1 MIKTLRLYR
10 ILVLFLAIAMLP
22 GCNSDIFIEKIDS
35 AVSDVELDGNGD
47 ECDIEFSV
55 GNFKYLSVGGL
66 EDYDDLK
73 ARFYDA
79 DGKELSGF
87 VSCNI
92 EPGCKGKWFNNYL
105 DLEVSRTA
113 PDRVKIII
121 NENMYTSPVDFTL
134 WASTEFSD
142 ASVRVSV
149 TPSERYVV
157 DRVSYP
163 GTSYCVYNE
172 GRHAI
177 FRKRV
182 VNDTDEPMEYALP
195 LDELK
200 YSGMYRFTSEYVD
213 LFTLFSDGEVE
224 VDVPSFE
231 EWVHG
236 LYGVRVPFASKYIE
250 VDLPGPPNLL
260 ANPVIPP
267 HTTCEITIGAD
278 MDEIGIYAEIHGVNP
293 VSGRE
298 RSCVGE
304 VRAILPTMI
313 FLKKDIINE

>member
-1 MIKTLRLYR
+1 
-10 ILVLFLAIAMLP
+10 MLP

-35 AVSDVELDGNGD
+35 AVADVELDGNGD

-55 GNFKYLSVGGL
+55 GNFEYLSVGGL
-66 EDYDDLK
+66 EDYDDLNT
-73 ARFYDA
+73 RFYDS
-79 DGKELSGF
+79 DGNELSGF

-92 EPGCKGKWFNNYL
+92 GPGGKGKWFNDYL

-149 TPSERYVV
+149 APSERYVV

-163 GTSYCVYNE
+163 GTSYRIYNE
-172 GRHAI
+172 SRYAM

-182 VNDTDEPMEYALP
+182 VNDTDEPMEYVLP

-200 YSGMYRFTSEYVD
+200 YSGTYRFTSEYVD

-236 LYGVRVPFASKYIE
+236 SYGVRVPFASKYIK
-250 VDLPGPPNLL
+250 VDLPGPPNPL
-260 ANPVIPP
+260 ANPVILP
-267 HTTCEITIGAD
+267 HTTCEITIGVS

-313 FLKKDIINE
+313 FLKKEIINE